1 MPDSWEVG
9 RYSIEVEPGNGR
21 PRVAR
26 ESLYAQGM
34 MFDSDPPDNP
44 LAQDAP
50 QQIAIRIRPGGSYRR
65 GHVERFAESRP
76 VLTQIEDRLEGR
88 QDAKAAMVREWARST
103 IATLSSMRFLDLEP
117 DAMRLPSL
125 PGQTTLGDR
134 GENLSS
140 VLQAI
145 YEDERQ
151 QQALIAWIRELS
163 PMDVVALEFPADQ
176 TGRVLLSLVET
187 GGRRISAYS
196 ASGGTLRFLAMLAAL
211 LGPEPAGLYFIEE
224 LENGLHPARLHL
236 LLDLIESRVKE
247 GALQVVV
254 TTHSP
259 QLLRL
264 LSPASR
270 DNAVLVY
277 RLQGEAA
284 AQLKAIR
291 ELPAEAREVVG
302 RKDVGE
308 LFQAGWFEN
317 VMSFLQDE
325 QTPAEGE

>member
-1 MPDSWEVG
+1 
-9 RYSIEVEPGNGR
+9 
-21 PRVAR
+21 
-26 ESLYAQGM
+26 
-34 MFDSDPPDNP
+34 
-44 LAQDAP
+44 
-50 QQIAIRIRPGGSYRR
+50 
-65 GHVERFAESRP
+65 
-76 VLTQIEDRLEGR
+76 
-88 QDAKAAMVREWARST
+88 
-103 IATLSSMRFLDLEP
+103 
-117 DAMRLPSL
+117 
-125 PGQTTLGDR
+125 
-134 GENLSS
+134 
-140 VLQAI
+140 
-145 YEDERQ
+145 
-151 QQALIAWIRELS
+151 
-163 PMDVVALEFPADQ
+163 
-176 TGRVLLSLVET
+176 
-187 GGRRISAYS
+187 
-196 ASGGTLRFLAMLAAL
+196 MLAAL

-270 DNAVLVY
+270 DNALLVH